1 MFDEFIS
8 FVRTKKRGMV
18 RYSAYG
24 PLVYI
29 MLYIPVLNQ
38 QTRIVRYGTVW
49 YGTLD
54 ISVKNQQNRYGTVR

>member
-24 PLVYI
+24 TL
-29 MLYIPVLNQ
+29 
-38 QTRIVRYGTVW
+38 RYGSVHYGLHIYLYKTSKREKYDTV
-49 YGTLD
+49 
-54 ISVKNQQNRYGTVR
+54 QFGTVR